1 MSKSKTS
8 SSLLYVEDDPA
19 IRALFSDVIR
29 SSFPDV
35 ELHIAENG
43 RIGLDLYK
51 EHRPDIVV
59 TDINMPIMD
68 GIQMTRLIKDM
79 KSEVTVIALSGN
91 ICDDYR
97 SDALSAGITHY
108 LNKPV
113 RLQEFCLV
121 IEDSINKTIH

>member
-1 MSKSKTS
+1 
-8 SSLLYVEDDPA
+8 LYVEDDSD
-19 IRALFSDVIR
+19 IRTLFSNIIR
-29 SSFPDV
+29 KRFPDV

-43 RIGLDLYK
+43 KIGLDLYK

-68 GIQMTRLIKDM
+68 GIQMSRLIKDM
-79 KSEVTVIALSGN
+79 KSEVTVIAISGN
-91 ICDDYR
+91 ICDDYQ
-97 SDALSAGITHY
+97 SDAMSAGITHY

-113 RLQEFCLV
+113 MLQEFCLV